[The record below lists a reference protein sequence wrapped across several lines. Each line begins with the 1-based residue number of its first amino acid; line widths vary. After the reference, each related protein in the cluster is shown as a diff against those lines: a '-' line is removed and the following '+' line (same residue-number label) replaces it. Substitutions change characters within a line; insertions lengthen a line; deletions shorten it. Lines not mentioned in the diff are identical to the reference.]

1 MADSRV
7 NSVATED
14 PDLIAEPRTAPASSR
29 QLPVFP
35 LAPDPVRPGADAR
48 IPLLRDLEFSPGEAQ
63 GPTVGLVTLGCDK
76 NTVDSERI
84 LATLVARGAHVTDD
98 IDQADVVV
106 VNTCGFIQA
115 AKEQSIET
123 LLEAHAMRADGGG
136 PRAVVAVGCL
146 VERYKDDLQA
156 EMPEIDLFLGLSE
169 LDRLVPELEARSLL
183 DDAEPTPIME
193 RPLRVLSTATAH
205 TSFLKISEGCD
216 HTCAFCAIPLMRG
229 LHRSQPLPELVAEAR
244 ALGQQGV
251 RELNVISQDTTWY
264 GRDLRRKQGAEAP
277 LLPDLLDAL
286 IAETEVDWFRLF
298 YMYPSGI
305 TPAVVE
311 RIAHHDRIVPYLDLP
326 LQHGS
331 DRILER
337 MRRPERQATILDRV
351 ARLRAAVPDITL
363 RTTVIVGFPG
373 ETDEDFADLLE
384 LLEHIQFDRV
394 GAFTYSTEEGTRAAT
409 MDGQVPDS
417 LMRERL
423 EHVLDVQ
430 SAISLERNQRWIGRT
445 VPVLID
451 EAVHDDPEFA
461 WIGHAINQAVDVDGV
476 TYIRP
481 DGEDGREATP
491 WSVGDLVE
499 LEVVDATE
507 HDLIARRQANN
518 EQDKGV

>member
-1 MADSRV
+1 M
-7 NSVATED
+7 
-14 PDLIAEPRTAPASSR
+14 
-29 QLPVFP
+29 
-35 LAPDPVRPGADAR
+35 
-48 IPLLRDLEFSPGEAQ
+48 
-63 GPTVGLVTLGCDK
+63 
-76 NTVDSERI
+76 
-84 LATLVARGAHVTDD
+84 
-98 IDQADVVV
+98 
-106 VNTCGFIQA
+106 
-115 AKEQSIET
+115 
-123 LLEAHAMRADGGG
+123 
-136 PRAVVAVGCL
+136 
-146 VERYKDDLQA
+146 
-156 EMPEIDLFLGLSE
+156 
-169 LDRLVPELEARSLL
+169 
-183 DDAEPTPIME
+183 
-193 RPLRVLSTATAH
+193 
-205 TSFLKISEGCD
+205 
-216 HTCAFCAIPLMRG
+216 
-229 LHRSQPLPELVAEAR
+229 
-244 ALGQQGV
+244 
-251 RELNVISQDTTWY
+251 ISQDTTWY